1 MPGDSPTVRL
11 AAPERRKLILEAA
24 RRVFIQ
30 SGLGGSRV
38 REISAEAGIN
48 EALLYRHFS
57 SKEEMFEAAIAEPLE
72 EGVKQLIKLAADAE
86 MYVGTG
92 EPHRDWIA
100 GIVTTLLE
108 VMVDLAPLF
117 GVVLFADP
125 ERGMAFYNGHM
136 VPAMDAMTDAINA
149 TDELWE
155 HSDFD
160 ARLITVS
167 VLGTCLVLALDHRF
181 GGSLLQDRDVTMKAF
196 TDNLFDGLAPR
207 GL

>member
-1 MPGDSPTVRL
+1 MAVDSSAVRL
-11 AAPERRKLILEAA
+11 AAPERRQLILEAA

-30 SGLGGSRV
+30 SGLAGSRV

-48 EALLYRHFS
+48 EALLYRHFT

-72 EGVKQLIKLAADAE
+72 EGVKQLIQLAEDAE
-86 MYVGTG
+86 EYVGTG
-92 EPHRDWIA
+92 EPHREWIA
-100 GIVTTLLE
+100 GIVTMLLE
-108 VMVDLAPLF
+108 VMVDLAPLL

-125 ERGMAFYNGHM
+125 DRGQAFYKDHF
-136 VPAMDAMTDAINA
+136 VPAMDVMTDAINA
-149 TDELWE
+149 TDDLWE

-181 GGSLLQDRDVTMKAF
+181 GGTHLRDRDETMKIF

-207 GL
+207 S